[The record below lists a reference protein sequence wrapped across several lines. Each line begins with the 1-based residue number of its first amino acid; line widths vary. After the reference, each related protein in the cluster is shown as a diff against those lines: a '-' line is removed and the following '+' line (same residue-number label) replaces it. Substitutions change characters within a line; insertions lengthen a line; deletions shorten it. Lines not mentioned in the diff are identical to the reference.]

1 MRGQQQRCRRY
12 AFGKQFFRRVPH
24 RPARCPDQFV
34 QPLLQLRA
42 LLVLHQALVL
52 LAVFL
57 FGLLQI
63 VAQLLARRVQLTRFR
78 LPPEKMLDRH
88 AQLVVPVAVE
98 TLAELLGD
106 RTGAKQ
112 INVGEVHRLV
122 GLEVLV
128 AEVASADDGQAAID
142 QHQLVVHAPMLQRKV
157 Q

>member
-1 MRGQQQRCRRY
+1 
-12 AFGKQFFRRVPH
+12 
-24 RPARCPDQFV
+24 
-34 QPLLQLRA
+34 
-42 LLVLHQALVL
+42 
-52 LAVFL
+52 
-57 FGLLQI
+57 
-63 VAQLLARRVQLTRFR
+63 
-78 LPPEKMLDRH
+78 MLDRH